1 MRRGP
6 SRKTL
11 QEVSQPPIVTCY
23 SGATLHLKRSGP
35 NPEHQ
40 METSLRLPLVLI
52 SVLWWAI
59 AGISAQEGG
68 AWHEKQ
74 TDGRAERLVKQYEM
88 SRRENLS
95 VIQINFQLFIQFENG
110 RRTHLYTD
118 KKPRCILRAT
128 VLNSSRVFVEG
139 CSRTFVADLN
149 GVIQY
154 KLHRFSFFD
163 IAPNRTGTRFAVF
176 ERGRSAW
183 HDLANSSYNKLRLV
197 VYSTKD
203 GKKLYERKWSQA
215 PHELV
220 EEARISLSD
229 DGSTLYL
236 QQNQTTTFSIPAGRS
251 H

>member
-1 MRRGP
+1 
-6 SRKTL
+6 
-11 QEVSQPPIVTCY
+11 
-23 SGATLHLKRSGP
+23 
-35 NPEHQ
+35 
-40 METSLRLPLVLI
+40 METPLRLPLVLI
-52 SVLWWAI
+52 SALWGALA

-68 AWHEKQ
+68 AWHEKE
-74 TDGRAERLVKQYEM
+74 TGGRAERLVKEYVM

-128 VLNSSRVFVEG
+128 LLNSSRVFVEG

-183 HDLANSSYNKLRLV
+183 HDLANSSYDKLRLL
-197 VYSTKD
+197 VYSTKN
-203 GKKLYERKWSQA
+203 GKKLYERKWRQA
-215 PHELV
+215 PQELV
-220 EEARISLSD
+220 DEARISLGRRVNALPAAESNYD
-229 DGSTLYL
+229 VLHFCGKIALKNSTRAMPD
-236 QQNQTTTFSIPAGRS
+236 FFP
-251 H
+251 

>member
-1 MRRGP
+1 
-6 SRKTL
+6 
-11 QEVSQPPIVTCY
+11 
-23 SGATLHLKRSGP
+23 
-35 NPEHQ
+35 
-40 METSLRLPLVLI
+40 METPLRLPLVLI
-52 SVLWWAI
+52 SVLWGALA

-68 AWHEKQ
+68 AWHEKE
-74 TDGRAERLVKQYEM
+74 TGGRAERLVKEYVM

-128 VLNSSRVFVEG
+128 LLNSSRVFVEG

-183 HDLANSSYNKLRLV
+183 HDLANSSYDKLRLL
-197 VYSTKD
+197 VYSTKN
-203 GKKLYERKWSQA
+203 GKKLYERKWRQA
-215 PHELV
+215 PQELV
-220 EEARISLSD
+220 DEARISLSD

-236 QQNQTTTFSIPAGRS
+236 QQNQTTTFSISAGRS